1 MNIQAKKL
9 ELIEEFL
16 RISDES
22 LILKLEA
29 FLKKEKKSSMYR
41 NIKPMTINE
50 FREMI
55 DTALK
60 DSENGHILTHRDLE
74 ERVKSWK

>member
-29 FLKKEKKSSMYR
+29 FLKKRKEKLHVQKYQTYD
-41 NIKPMTINE
+41 NQ
-50 FREMI
+50 
-55 DTALK
+55 
-60 DSENGHILTHRDLE
+60 
-74 ERVKSWK
+74 